1 MGFDYEL
8 DFEEALIKLLK
19 DNGWTGKMLNYPT
32 EAQLIKNWAEILFNN
47 NKGIDR
53 LNGQPLTDGEMQQI
67 LDEIKDLRTP
77 LAINGFI
84 NGKSVSITRDNPA
97 DTLHFGKEVSLTIY
111 NRLEIASG
119 RSFYQ
124 IARQPKFERH
134 SQILPKRRGDLVLL
148 INGMPVIHVELKSS
162 KMPAMHAV
170 NQITEKYI
178 PEGVFTDSIFSLVQL
193 FVAMNPEETMYFA
206 NPGIDGKFNKAFC
219 FHWADSLNNPIN
231 DWRQIAS
238 TFLSIPMAHMLIG
251 FYTVADQ
258 ADGVLKVLRSY
269 QYYAAS
275 KISSIVAKWDWKS
288 TEQKGGYVWH
298 TTGSGKTMT
307 SFKSAQLI
315 AQSGDAD
322 KVVFLVDRIELGT
335 QSLEEYR
342 SFADSVD
349 DVQATENTDIL
360 IAKMRDDDTK
370 KNRLIVTSIQKMSKV
385 NAEEYPKKKSDIE
398 HIAAKRMV
406 FIIDEC
412 HRSTFGDM
420 LIGIKRTFS
429 HAVFFGFTGTPI
441 NNENQK
447 KLNTTQTIFG
457 EKLHT
462 YSIANGIIDKNV
474 LGFYPYMCSTYKD
487 KALRRCVALEK
498 AKAQTEEEALA
509 DEDKKKVYQYY
520 MNPSKVAMA
529 GKIQPNG
536 SYLKGIEDFIPS
548 SQYNCDKHHLK
559 VVEDIKE
566 NWVTLSL
573 NSKFHALL
581 ATESIPEAIAY
592 YRLLRKEMPT
602 LKVTALFDPNIDN
615 TGGQTFKE
623 EGLIEVLEGYKE
635 QFGKTYTMSTHAAF
649 KQDVALRLAHKKP
662 YNGKDF
668 TKDKQIDL
676 LIVVNQMLT
685 GFDSKW
691 INTLYVDKVMEYENI
706 IQAFSRTNRLFGPDK
721 PFGVIRY
728 YRYPN
733 TMKRNIDKAVAMY
746 SDNKPLKL
754 FADPLTHN
762 LQQMNSIYT
771 EIEYLF
777 VHAGIKNFEKL
788 PQMESERGRFVKLFN
803 LFNKHLEAA
812 RIQGFLWKKSHY
824 HLKQPQG
831 GFVDID
837 MLIDEETYKVLLK
850 RYQELLKPSNGGGGI
865 EEPPYDIETYLTEI
879 ETGQIDAD
887 FINERFEIYLKLINK
902 GNASEEERQKVMQE
916 LHKSFALLSQ
926 EEQKFANIFLH
937 DVESGDAVLDKGKSF
952 HDYIVEYMN
961 QAKNAKL
968 HQVAEIFGIKEQML
982 KEIMSTAVTPDN
994 LNSYNRFSKLK
1005 ATIDKDKAKL
1015 FFKLTEGVVLPPF
1028 RINQKTEQFLRDF
1041 ILSNGDMD
1049 IPEYGRKLSD
1059 INEDV
1064 RIVEFADTLMAM
1076 HNGISVLLLEKEC
1089 IERFG
1094 EEYSAMSMPDWF
1106 KVIYD
1111 YMKTKTH
1118 RYDLKQDDIVY
1129 WNVAED
1135 RTKE

>member
-1 MGFDYEL
+1 MGFDYEP

-19 DNGWTGKMLNYPT
+19 DYGWTGKMLNYPT
-32 EAQLIKNWAEILFNN
+32 EEQLIKNWAEILFNN

-53 LNGQPLTDGEMQQI
+53 LNGQPLTEGEMQQI

-84 NGKSVSITRDNPA
+84 NGKSISITRDNPA

-162 KMPAMHAV
+162 KMPAMHTV

-385 NAEEYPKKKSDIE
+385 NAEEYPKKKADIE
-398 HIAAKRMV
+398 HIAAKRVV

-487 KALRRCVALEK
+487 KALRRCVALGK

-762 LQQMNSIYT
+762 LQQMNSVYT

-788 PQMESERGRFVKLFN
+788 PQMEAERGRFVKLFN
-803 LFNKHLEAA
+803 QFNKYLEAA
-812 RIQGFLWKKSHY
+812 RIQGFLWGKY
-824 HLKQPQG
+824 V
-831 GFVDID
+831 F
-837 MLIDEETYKVLLK
+837 
-850 RYQELLKPSNGGGGI
+850 
-865 EEPPYDIETYLTEI
+865 
-879 ETGQIDAD
+879 
-887 FINERFEIYLKLINK
+887 FI
-902 GNASEEERQKVMQE
+902 
-916 LHKSFALLSQ
+916 
-926 EEQKFANIFLH
+926 
-937 DVESGDAVLDKGKSF
+937 
-952 HDYIVEYMN
+952 
-961 QAKNAKL
+961 
-968 HQVAEIFGIKEQML
+968 
-982 KEIMSTAVTPDN
+982 
-994 LNSYNRFSKLK
+994 
-1005 ATIDKDKAKL
+1005 
-1015 FFKLTEGVVLPPF
+1015 
-1028 RINQKTEQFLRDF
+1028 
-1041 ILSNGDMD
+1041 
-1049 IPEYGRKLSD
+1049 SD
-1059 INEDV
+1059 
-1064 RIVEFADTLMAM
+1064 
-1076 HNGISVLLLEKEC
+1076 
-1089 IERFG
+1089 
-1094 EEYSAMSMPDWF
+1094 
-1106 KVIYD
+1106 
-1111 YMKTKTH
+1111 
-1118 RYDLKQDDIVY
+1118 
-1129 WNVAED
+1129 
-1135 RTKE
+1135 

>member
-19 DNGWTGKMLNYPT
+19 DYGWTGKMLNYPT
-32 EAQLIKNWAEILFNN
+32 EEQLIKNWAEILFNN

-53 LNGQPLTDGEMQQI
+53 LNGQPLTEGEMQQI

-322 KVVFLVDRIELGT
+322 KVIFLVDRIELGT

-385 NAEEYPKKKSDIE
+385 NAEEYPKKKADIE

-635 QFGKTYTMSTHAAF
+635 QFGKTYTMPTHAAF

-771 EIEYLF
+771 GIEYLF

-788 PQMESERGRFVKLFN
+788 PQMEAERGRFVKLFN
-803 LFNKHLEAA
+803 QFNKHLEAV
-812 RIQGFLWKKSHY
+812 RIQGFLWEKSHY
-824 HLKQPQG
+824 HLKQPQS

-865 EEPPYDIETYLTEI
+865 EEPPYDIETYLTEM

-887 FINERFEIYLKLINK
+887 YINERFEIYLKLINK

-982 KEIMSTAVTPDN
+982 KEIMSSAVTSDN

-1005 ATIDKDKAKL
+1005 ATIDKNKAKL
-1015 FFKLTEGVVLPPF
+1015 FFKLTEGVELPLF
-1028 RINQKTEQFLRDF
+1028 RINQKAEQFLRDF

-1059 INEDV
+1059 INEDA
-1064 RIVEFADTLMAM
+1064 RIVEFADTVMSV
-1076 HNGISVLLLEKEC
+1076 HNGVSVLLLEKEC

-1094 EEYSAMSMPDWF
+1094 EEYSAMSMSDWF
-1106 KVIYD
+1106 KVIYA

>member
-19 DNGWTGKMLNYPT
+19 DYGWTGKMLNYPT
-32 EAQLIKNWAEILFNN
+32 EEQLIKNWAEILFNN

-53 LNGQPLTDGEMQQI
+53 LNGQPLTEGEMQQI

-84 NGKSVSITRDNPA
+84 NGKSVSITRDNPT

-322 KVVFLVDRIELGT
+322 KVIFLVDRIELGT

-385 NAEEYPKKKSDIE
+385 NAEEYPKKKVDIE

-635 QFGKTYTMSTHAAF
+635 QFGKTYTMPTHAAF

-771 EIEYLF
+771 GIEYLF

-788 PQMESERGRFVKLFN
+788 PQMEAERGRFVKLFN
-803 LFNKHLEAA
+803 QFNKHLEAT
-812 RIQGFLWKKSHY
+812 RIQGFLWEKSHY
-824 HLKQPQG
+824 HLKQPQS

-865 EEPPYDIETYLTEI
+865 EEPPYDIETYLTEM

-887 FINERFEIYLKLINK
+887 YINERFEIYLKLINK

-982 KEIMSTAVTPDN
+982 KEIMSSAVTSDN

-1005 ATIDKDKAKL
+1005 ATIDKNKAKL
-1015 FFKLTEGVVLPPF
+1015 FFKLTEGVELPLF
-1028 RINQKTEQFLRDF
+1028 RINQKAEQFLRDF

-1059 INEDV
+1059 INEDA
-1064 RIVEFADTLMAM
+1064 RIVEFADTVMSV
-1076 HNGISVLLLEKEC
+1076 HNGVSVLLLEKEC

-1094 EEYSAMSMPDWF
+1094 EEYSAMSMSDWF
-1106 KVIYD
+1106 KVIYA